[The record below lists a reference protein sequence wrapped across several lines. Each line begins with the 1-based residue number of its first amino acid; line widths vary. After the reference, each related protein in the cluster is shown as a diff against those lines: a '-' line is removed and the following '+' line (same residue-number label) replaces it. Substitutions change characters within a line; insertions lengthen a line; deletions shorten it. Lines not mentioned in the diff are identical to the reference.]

1 MRSFVYKGKVYRSMA
16 EACYK
21 LSVSYQK
28 VRRLCRHYVKA
39 SKDPAVA
46 LEWIMTNHNLCLEVK
61 TWKYADDLERR
72 LDLIRQKREQEE
84 TAILSGFLNV
94 PQRSDTDRNN
104 TLYSLS

>member
-1 MRSFVYKGKVYRSMA
+1 MRSFIYKGQVYRSMA

-46 LEWIMTNHNLCLEVK
+46 LEWILTGHDPCLELK
-61 TWKYADDLERR
+61 TYKYQDDYIKSVLRCQNYR
-72 LDLIRQKREQEE
+72 DRQEQNLLQ
-84 TAILSGFLNV
+84 AF
-94 PQRSDTDRNN
+94 Q
-104 TLYSLS
+104 